1 MTTVLRPENVAIISL
16 VWGLLYKGV
25 KLVNKKL
32 DAHQDATIAT
42 INTKLSTLEQY
53 QKDSIEAINTKL
65 NTLEKNQKE
74 SNEALQ
80 KDVLRLQ
87 ILYGIDSNRLSV
99 SEVLVFFDRYKALGG
114 NSFVEER
121 VKQYVK
127 GE

>member
-1 MTTVLRPENVAIISL
+1 MAMILRPENVATITL

-25 KLVNKKL
+25 KLMNKKL
-32 DAHQDATIAT
+32 DANQDAT
-42 INTKLSTLEQY
+42 
-53 QKDSIEAINTKL
+53 IEAINTKL
-65 NTLEKNQKE
+65 DTLEKNQKDSIE
-74 SNEALQ
+74 TLQ

-87 ILYGIDSNRLSV
+87 ILDGIDSNRLST
-99 SEVLVFFDRYKALGG
+99 SEVLFFFDRYKALGG

>member
-1 MTTVLRPENVAIISL
+1 MAMILRPENVATIAL

-25 KLVNKKL
+25 KLMNKKL
-32 DAHQDATIAT
+32 DANQNAT
-42 INTKLSTLEQY
+42 
-53 QKDSIEAINTKL
+53 IEAINTKL

-74 SNEALQ
+74 SIETLQ

-87 ILYGIDSNRLSV
+87 ILDGIDSNRLSA
-99 SEVLVFFDRYKALGG
+99 SEVLFFFDRYKALGG
-114 NSFVEER
+114 NSFVDDR

>member
-1 MTTVLRPENVAIISL
+1 MVSIEELIKEVGQFVAMLLRPENVATIAL

-32 DAHQDATIAT
+32 DVTQDAT
-42 INTKLSTLEQY
+42 
-53 QKDSIEAINTKL
+53 IEAINTKL
-65 NTLEKNQKE
+65 SMLEKNQKE
-74 SNEALQ
+74 SIEALQ
-80 KDVLRLQ
+80 KDLLRLQ
-87 ILYGIDSNRLSV
+87 ILYGIESNLLSV
-99 SEVLVFFDRYKALGG
+99 SEVLFFFDRYKALGG

>member
-1 MTTVLRPENVAIISL
+1 MATALRPENVATITL

-25 KLVNKKL
+25 KLMNKKL
-32 DAHQDATIAT
+32 DANQDAT
-42 INTKLSTLEQY
+42 
-53 QKDSIEAINTKL
+53 IEAINTKL
-65 NTLEKNQKE
+65 DTLEKNQKDSIE
-74 SNEALQ
+74 TLQ

-87 ILYGIDSNRLSV
+87 ILYGMDSKRLST
-99 SEVLVFFDRYKALGG
+99 SEVLFFFDRYKALGG

>member
-1 MTTVLRPENVAIISL
+1 MAMILRPENVATIAL

-25 KLVNKKL
+25 KLMNKKL
-32 DAHQDATIAT
+32 DANQDATIEA
-42 INTKLSTLEQY
+42 INTKLSTLEKN
-53 QKDSIEAINTKL
+53 QKDSI
-65 NTLEKNQKE
+65 
-74 SNEALQ
+74 EALQ

-87 ILYGIDSNRLSV
+87 ILDGIDSNRLST
-99 SEVLVFFDRYKALGG
+99 SEVLFFFDRYKALGG

>member
-1 MTTVLRPENVAIISL
+1 MAMILRPENVATIAL

-25 KLVNKKL
+25 KLMNKKL
-32 DAHQDATIAT
+32 DANQNAT
-42 INTKLSTLEQY
+42 
-53 QKDSIEAINTKL
+53 IEAINTKL
-65 NTLEKNQKE
+65 NSLEKNQKE
-74 SNEALQ
+74 SIETLQ

-87 ILYGIDSNRLSV
+87 ILDGIDSKRLSA
-99 SEVLVFFDRYKALGG
+99 SEVLFFFDRYKALGG

>member
-1 MTTVLRPENVAIISL
+1 MTTALQPENVATIAL

-25 KLVNKKL
+25 KLMNKKL

-42 INTKLSTLEQY
+42 INVKLDTLEKH
-53 QKDSIEAINTKL
+53 QKDSI
-65 NTLEKNQKE
+65 
-74 SNEALQ
+74 EALQ

-87 ILYGIDSNRLSV
+87 ILEGIDSKRLST
-99 SEVLVFFDRYKALGG
+99 SEVLFFFDRYKALGG

>member
-1 MTTVLRPENVAIISL
+1 MVSIEELIEIVGRLVATALRPENVATIAL

-32 DAHQDATIAT
+32 DANQDATIEA
-42 INTKLSTLEQY
+42 INTKLSTLEKN
-53 QKDSIEAINTKL
+53 QKDSIET
-65 NTLEKNQKE
+65 
-74 SNEALQ
+74 LQ

-87 ILYGIDSNRLSV
+87 ILDGIDSNRLST
-99 SEVLVFFDRYKALGG
+99 SEVLFFFDRYKALGG